1 MLRLPKVSFRLT
13 RSDNDVVVSGGHAE
27 GNGSGVSAIV
37 SYVEYVGGNGGF
49 MSGVSTLESN
59 D

>member
-1 MLRLPKVSFRLT
+1 MTSLFAVMLKVNR
-13 RSDNDVVVSGGHAE
+13 
-27 GNGSGVSAIV
+27 SGVSAIV
-37 SYVEYVGGNGGF
+37 LYVEYVGEHGGF